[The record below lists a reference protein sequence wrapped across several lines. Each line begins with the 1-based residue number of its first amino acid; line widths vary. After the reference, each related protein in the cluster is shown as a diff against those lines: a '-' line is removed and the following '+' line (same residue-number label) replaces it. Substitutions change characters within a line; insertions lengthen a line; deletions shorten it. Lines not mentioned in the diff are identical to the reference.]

1 MCDAGV
7 LRLCYISCSRMYSQ
21 SQSAHVPVISRDG
34 ACSTFLKKKNDYI
47 PLINIEI
54 LSISHLLIFLQEIC
68 TCIYNDK
75 TGQATIRMNRQAVLK
90 R

>member
-47 PLINIEI
+47 EFDKKMD
-54 LSISHLLIFLQEIC
+54 LLKFFMR
-68 TCIYNDK
+68 YF
-75 TGQATIRMNRQAVLK
+75 
-90 R
+90 